1 MLSKTGL
8 FIAFCA
14 LDALDYSLTRRILA
28 AGGFEANRLLRWAYR
43 RAGPAGI
50 ALVKAAGVVVLAV
63 LMDVPSAA
71 NRRSGHRR
79 CDIPGRDRDW
89 FFADPSTAP
98 LIERCLRARV
108 VRT

>member
-14 LDALDYSLTRRILA
+14 LNALDYALTRRILA

-63 LMDVPSAA
+63 LWMFHQLPTAA
-71 NRRSGHRR
+71 LAIADAIYLGVIAIGFLQIHPLRR
-79 CDIPGRDRDW
+79 
-89 FFADPSTAP
+89 
-98 LIERCLRARV
+98 
-108 VRT
+108 